1 MLLKAVAAFLVLIIV
16 VAGYLFASYRL
27 AVSDAER
34 AWTEIARTAVPPPG
48 VFDPAMVSGLPEVA
62 QRYFLHAIAPG
73 TPLKT
78 TVELRLK
85 GVFLLGDKN
94 SSQSYDMEARQI
106 LAPPDKFVWMPVL
119 RSGPLTI
126 TGSDAVLDG
135 RAWMRFWIASLFP
148 VADIPTS
155 PDLVCSAQFRSA
167 IESIWA
173 PAAILPRDG
182 IAWKAVGPD
191 TASVTIDLPGGPV
204 VLQFTLDQAGALK
217 AVVGLRWS
225 DANPQKRFQLQPFG
239 GTMEEEATFDGYTIP
254 SVVKVGNMFGTADY
268 FAFYQ
273 AQILQA
279 VYK

>member
-1 MLLKAVAAFLVLIIV
+1 MLLKAVAVFLVLIIV
-16 VAGYLFASYRL
+16 VVGYLFASYRL
-27 AVSDAER
+27 TMGETER
-34 AWTEIARTAVPPPG
+34 AWTEIAQDAVPPSG
-48 VFDPAMVSGLPEVA
+48 VFDRALVWGRPVVA
-62 QRYFLHAIAPG
+62 LRYFLHAFAPV

-78 TVELRLK
+78 TVELQLK

-135 RAWMRFWIASLFP
+135 RGWTRFWIASLLP
-148 VADIPTS
+148 VADVATS
-155 PDLVCSAQFRSA
+155 SDLVRSAQFRSA
-167 IESIWA
+167 IESIWT
-173 PAAILPRDG
+173 PAAILRRDG

-191 TASVTIDLPGGPV
+191 TASVTIDLPSGPV
-204 VLQFTLDQAGALK
+204 VLQLTVDQAGALK